1 MKVFKQECTFFVGT
15 KSIFME
21 EQWKCWE
28 GKRGG
33 KRGVGNDTHLESM
46 PLNESLS
53 KPKYPMGWWI
63 SVSEYW
69 KPLILAYKV
78 ISALEVRGP
87 KVQHI
92 ERVFK

>member
-1 MKVFKQECTFFVGT
+1 
-15 KSIFME
+15 
-21 EQWKCWE
+21 
-28 GKRGG
+28 
-33 KRGVGNDTHLESM
+33 LESM

-63 SVSEYW
+63 SVSEYQ
-69 KPLILAYKV
+69 KQLILAYKV

-92 ERVFK
+92 RRVFK

>member
-1 MKVFKQECTFFVGT
+1 MPLFVGT
-15 KSIFME
+15 KIDLHGRTME
-21 EQWKCWE
+21 MLRRKGGRER
-28 GKRGG
+28 GRGG
-33 KRGVGNDTHLESM
+33 DDIHLESM

-63 SVSEYW
+63 SVSEYQ
-69 KPLILAYKV
+69 KQLILAYKV

-92 ERVFK
+92 RRVFK